1 MSRIAQEI
9 ESQPELWQRSVAALD
24 ELADRLPP
32 RGADVLVA
40 GCGTS
45 LYIARAWAVAR
56 EQAGHGRT
64 DAFPA
69 SELPPGRDYDAMLVI
84 SRSGTTTEVERLL
97 ASAPARA
104 ATFAVT
110 AVPDSPV
117 ARAAGHAAVLGFADE
132 WSVVQTRFATSA
144 LALLLAH
151 VGIDVEPS
159 VEAARD
165 ALEAPL
171 PVAPEPVRQWVFLG
185 SGWTV
190 GLAEEAALKLREAA
204 QAWTEAYPAM
214 EYRHGPI
221 SVADAGTVV
230 WPIGELD
237 PALRSDIERTGA
249 TVPPDGGD
257 PLATLLTVQR
267 TAVALAEARGLDP
280 DAPRNL
286 TRSVVLSP
294 TA

>member
-1 MSRIAQEI
+1 VSRIAQEI
-9 ESQPELWQRSVAALD
+9 ASQPDLWLRSVSALD
-24 ELADRLPP
+24 QLGEHLPP
-32 RGADVLVA
+32 EGADVVVV

-45 LYIARAWAVAR
+45 LYVARAWAAAR
-56 EQAGHGRT
+56 EEAGHGRT

-69 SELPPGRDYDAMLVI
+69 SELPSGREYDALLAI

-97 ASAPARA
+97 AAAPDRA
-104 ATFAVT
+104 ATHVVT
-110 AVPDSPV
+110 AVAGSPV
-117 ARAAGHAAVLGFADE
+117 VSAAGHAAVLDFADE
-132 WSVVQTRFATSA
+132 FSVVQTRFATCA

-151 VGIDVEPS
+151 AGVDLMPS
-159 VEAARD
+159 VEAGRA

-171 PVAPEPVRQWVFLG
+171 PVDPEPVRQWVFLG

-190 GLAEEAALKLREAA
+190 GLAEEAGLKMREAA

-249 TVPPDGGD
+249 TVVPAAGD
-257 PLATLLTVQR
+257 PLATLVTIQR